1 MLDKIFS
8 GKEKSIDLVNG
19 QGVIIM
25 ARWILVTSG
34 LLLALWNPMQMDDLR
49 VQIVLIL
56 GLAVG
61 NFFLHAQMVSGK
73 AINPAIVYAASAA
86 DMVVITGLIIS
97 QGGFDST
104 LFVFYF
110 PAILAM
116 SVTFH
121 PSITAIFAGT
131 AITAYALISLAT
143 LGNVDEVALI
153 TRLIMMT
160 AVAVCGGLYWH
171 IEQQRRQG
179 DGDVQSEPDFTAATA
194 GDTD

>member
-8 GKEKSIDLVNG
+8 GKEISIDLVNG

-97 QGGFDST
+97 QGGFAST

-121 PSITAIFAGT
+121 PSITAVFAGT

-143 LGNVDEVALI
+143 LGTVDEVALI

-160 AVAVCGGLYWH
+160 AVAVCGGVYWH

-179 DGDVQSEPDFTAATA
+179 DGDIQREPDFMAATA

>member
-8 GKEKSIDLVNG
+8 GKEISIDLVNG

-97 QGGFDST
+97 QGGFAST

-143 LGNVDEVALI
+143 LGNVDDVALI

-160 AVAVCGGLYWH
+160 AVAVCGGVYWH

-179 DGDVQSEPDFTAATA
+179 DGDIQSEPDFMAATA

>member
-8 GKEKSIDLVNG
+8 GKEISIDLVNS

>member
-8 GKEKSIDLVNG
+8 GKEISIDLVNG

-121 PSITAIFAGT
+121 PSITAVFAGT

-179 DGDVQSEPDFTAATA
+179 DGDIQSEPDFTAATA

>member
-8 GKEKSIDLVNG
+8 GKEISIDLVNG

-143 LGNVDEVALI
+143 LGTVDEVALI

-179 DGDVQSEPDFTAATA
+179 DGDIQSEPDFTAATA

>member
-8 GKEKSIDLVNG
+8 GKEISIDLVNG

-25 ARWILVTSG
+25 ARWILVISG

-97 QGGFDST
+97 QGGFAST

-121 PSITAIFAGT
+121 PSITAVFAGT

-143 LGNVDEVALI
+143 LGTVDEVALI

-160 AVAVCGGLYWH
+160 AVAVCGGVYWH

-179 DGDVQSEPDFTAATA
+179 DGDIQSEPDFMAATA

>member
-8 GKEKSIDLVNG
+8 GKEISIDLVNG

-97 QGGFDST
+97 QGGFSST

-121 PSITAIFAGT
+121 PSITAVFAGT

-143 LGNVDEVALI
+143 LGTVGEVALI

-160 AVAVCGGLYWH
+160 AVAVCGGVYWH

-179 DGDVQSEPDFTAATA
+179 DGDIQREPDFMAATA